1 RRAHSEWLSARRAL
15 FVSRRGGARVPRD
28 FDPALLQALQPK
40 PPHQPRIVVLLVP
53 QRQLATRSEAHRG
66 GVQPEP
72 RSDGIGI
79 EHSVVAPFTWIRR
92 GWRQVRADVGV

>member
-1 RRAHSEWLSARRAL
+1 M
-15 FVSRRGGARVPRD
+15 SRRGGQSVPRN
-28 FDPALLQALQPK
+28 FDPVLIEPLQPK
-40 PPHQPRIVVLLVP
+40 PPNQLRIVVLLVP

-92 GWRQVRADVGV
+92 GWRQFRDDVGVEELEGD